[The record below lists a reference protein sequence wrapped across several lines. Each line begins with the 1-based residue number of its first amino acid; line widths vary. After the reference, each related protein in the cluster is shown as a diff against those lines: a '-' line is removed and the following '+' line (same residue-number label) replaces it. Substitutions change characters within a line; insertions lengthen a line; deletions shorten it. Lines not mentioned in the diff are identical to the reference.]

1 MKLSLSNI
9 AWNPKDD
16 LEVLRILKNYNIS
29 YIDIAPSLF
38 QDIEKN
44 FFLSEFLNLK
54 DFWNSKSIEFSSMQ
68 SLLFG
73 LGDFSIFDKKKHKIL
88 IDRLKKTFEIAEVLN
103 IKNLIFGS
111 PKNRNFIHNEKEKN
125 LIIAKEFFCNVSNLM
140 NNFNCVL
147 SIEPN
152 PKIYGSD
159 FIINTIE
166 CVDFVK
172 DMNRKNLKVH
182 IDIGSSKINN
192 ENLENI
198 FKKNADLINSIHISE
213 PNLQIIHDK
222 EYHLICSELIKKY
235 LPNTVLSI
243 EIAEKNIINLQE
255 LEKNIA
261 LIKEIYN

>member
-9 AWNPKDD
+9 AWNPSDD
-16 LEVLRILKNYNIS
+16 HEVLSILSNNNIS

-38 QDIEKN
+38 QDIEEN
-44 FFLSEFLNLK
+44 YILSEFLDLK
-54 DFWNSKSIEFSSMQ
+54 DFWNSQSIEFNSMQ

-73 LGDFSIFDKKKHKIL
+73 LGDFSIFDKTNHKIL
-88 IDRLKKTFEIAEVLN
+88 IARLKKTFEIAEVLN

-111 PKNRNFIHNEKEKN
+111 PKNRNFIHNEKEQN
-125 LIIAKEFFCNVSNLM
+125 LKIAKEFFCNVSNVL

-159 FIINTIE
+159 FIVNTIE
-166 CVDFVK
+166 CIDFIK

-222 EYHLICSELIKKY
+222 EYHLICSKLIKKY
-235 LPNTVLSI
+235 LPDTVLSI